1 MDLSTLIAVGPF
13 SHPILVSVMIIG
25 KAVCM
30 LLKMV
35 PYSALS
41 ADAMMLRM
49 ILNTTSMIPLTVG
62 TKSYGFLG
70 LGGPSLRKWTPLA
83 WILA

>member
-49 ILNTTSMIPLTVG
+49 ILNTTSIMPLIVG
-62 TKSYGFLG
+62 TKFSILLG
-70 LGGPSLRKWTPLA
+70 
-83 WILA
+83 